1 MRVSTEPFAVLLNSL
16 RSRQSLYKSLKV
28 QYFQHKGFTSEISKQ
43 TKREKAPLRNELP
56 ATTKWLLEL
65 NA

>member
-1 MRVSTEPFAVLLNSL
+1 MRVSTEPFAVFLKSL

-28 QYFQHKGFTSEISKQ
+28 QYFQHKGLASEISKR
-43 TKREKAPLRNELP
+43 TKREKVPLRNKLP
-56 ATTKWLLEL
+56 ATKKRLLEL